1 MSIPAPGSAG
11 RPLTVGAVVLH
22 YRFWPGIRPTLDALL
37 SQSHPPDLVVVVDNG
52 SGGDEL
58 QELRAAYPQ
67 LEYVEAPA
75 NLGYAAG
82 MNLGIRR
89 AAAAGAEAFLLLTHE
104 CIPAP
109 DCLQRLAARLG
120 EEPAVGAAGPLLRRL
135 HDPGSVWSAG
145 GGLNRDT
152 GLPAHRGAGDEVE
165 AWIGKPADAVDWLD
179 GACIL
184 LRADAATAAGP
195 LDERYFLYF
204 EDAEYCT
211 RLRRLGWR
219 VECVPAALADQEASE
234 LPPYLSVRNRL
245 GFLAATASRW
255 RLAAEMRRL
264 ALNLGRDFLRRPGSP
279 QKADLTERARGFLD
293 FLLRRWGPPGR
304 KYR

>member
-22 YRFWPGIRPTLDALL
+22 YRFWPGIRPTLDSLL
-37 SQSHPPDLVVVVDNG
+37 SQSHPPALVVVVDNG
-52 SGGDEL
+52 SGGGEW
-58 QELRAAYPQ
+58 QELKSAYPQ
-67 LEYVEAPA
+67 LEHVGAPA

-89 AAAAGAEAFLLLTHE
+89 AVAAGVEALLLLTHE

-109 DCLQRLAARLG
+109 DCLRRLAARLG
-120 EEPAVGAAGPLLRRL
+120 EEPPVGAAGPLLRRL
-135 HDPGSVWSAG
+135 HDPGRVWSAG
-145 GGLNRDT
+145 GGLDPDT
-152 GLPAHRGAGDEVE
+152 GLPVHRGAGDEVE
-165 AWIGKPADAVDWLD
+165 AWTGKPAAPVEWLD
-179 GACIL
+179 GACML
-184 LRADAATAAGP
+184 LRAEAVAAAGP

-245 GFLAATASRW
+245 GFLAATASRR

-264 ALNLGRDFLRRPGSP
+264 ALNLARDFLRLPGSP
-279 QKADLTERARGFLD
+279 RKAYLTERTRGFLD
-293 FLLRRWGPPGR
+293 FLRRRWGPPGP